1 MKATLSIGIGLF
13 AAVAGIIGCGDGGAK
28 PGQLATLEAFDD
40 GLTLPAGGVI
50 GVSAASLQ
58 VGQEGVVSELRFINT
73 READL
78 EITAIEIVSEPPG
91 AFRLA
96 GDADGGSL
104 PAMPIII
111 APQESLE
118 GQRSAYVY
126 LFLTRPESGQT
137 PQATVRV
144 ASNSVSSDGQLQPV
158 IEYQVRLQ
166 NAAPT
171 IQVTPRS
178 VNFGTVQQGKSSLQ
192 SINIL
197 NPGADTL
204 VIDSFT
210 LSGHP
215 NLELIVGT
223 TQYKVTAES
232 ASSGIVLETP
242 IEVEPGITV
251 PVSVRYSATD
261 ASEARGQVV
270 FFSNDPTAAA
280 GTPVSLQANVGG
292 PCIAVNPRKVDFG
305 GKLDRHPRDDRGR
318 GHVVRR
324 PVSAD
329 LDITE
334 IGSPP
339 TARPCSR
346 SRRRRCQRCHG
357 RRFGALGPADAPVV
371 LQPNQKAT
379 LTVEYFPEVVSPV
392 DGNNQPVYDI
402 GTLRIRSNSF
412 QPELLTELTGFGVL
426 KECPTAVI
434 IVQQG
439 EEVIPQTK
447 LNLIGSQSSS
457 ATGEISKWQ
466 WEVDQPDGSGSQF
479 FPSAEAADPTFEVN
493 VAGTYTFRLT
503 VTDSSGEPSCVPAET
518 SVFVN
523 PDEAIHIELL
533 WHTPNDPNENDQD
546 VGADL
551 DLHFLHPL
559 AVGGYDGDG
568 DGIPDGW
575 FDLPFDTFWSNEQPN
590 WGSLDPTVDDNP
602 GLDRDDTDGVGP
614 ENLNLNVPEAGS
626 SYRVGVH
633 YWDDHEFG
641 TSLATV
647 RVFIFA
653 NLVFE
658 VTDVELFN
666 HDMWDRHQD
675 RLAAVGTC
683 PSARQ
688 GLRRHYHLVP
698 DRQPSAARP
707 SAACASRRTTVI
719 PTSSVSS
726 EAVSCSLRGS
736 SRATCEPGAAA

>member
-1 MKATLSIGIGLF
+1 MKALSIGIGLF

-40 GLTLPAGGVI
+40 GLALGVGGVI

-58 VGQEGVVSELRFINT
+58 VGEEGVVSEVRFINT
-73 READL
+73 ASANL
-78 EITAIEIVSEPPG
+78 EISSIEIVSEPPG

-96 GDADGGSL
+96 GDAQGGAL
-104 PAMPIII
+104 PAFPVVI
-111 APQESLE
+111 APQDSLD

-126 LFLTRPESGQT
+126 VFLTRPESGQT
-137 PQATVRV
+137 PQATLRV
-144 ASNSVSSDGQLQPV
+144 KSNSVSTNGELQPT
-158 IEYQVRLQ
+158 IEYLVRLQ

-171 IQVTPRS
+171 IQVTPRA
-178 VNFGTVQQGKSSLQ
+178 VNFGTVQNGKTSLQ

-215 NLELIVGT
+215 NFELIVGT
-223 TQYKVTAES
+223 TQYKVTAQS
-232 ASSGIVLETP
+232 ASSGIVLDTP

-280 GTPVSLQANVGG
+280 GTPVTLQANVGG
-292 PCIAVNPRKVDFG
+292 PCIAVNPRKVAFG
-305 GKLDRHPRDDRGR
+305 GKKIGNLATIDIEISSCGDQ
-318 GHVVRR
+318 
-324 PVSAD
+324 A
-329 LDITE
+329 LEITE
-334 IGSPP
+334 IGLTPESSSLFSLSLVALPGV
-339 TARPCSR
+339 T
-346 SRRRRCQRCHG
+346 
-357 RRFGALGPADAPVV
+357 GAASGLGPADAPVV

-379 LTVEYFPEVVSPV
+379 LTIQYFPEAVSPV
-392 DGNNQPVYDI
+392 DGTNQPVYDV

-434 IVQQG
+434 IVQEG

-447 LNLIGSQSSS
+447 LHLVGAQSSS
-457 ATGEISKWQ
+457 ATGEIANWQ

-479 FPSAEAADPTFEVN
+479 FPSSAAPDPTFEVN
-493 VAGTYTFRLT
+493 VAGTYIFRLT

-568 DGIPDGW
+568 DGVPDGW
-575 FDLPFDTFWSNEQPN
+575 FDLPYDTFWSNEQSN

-614 ENLNLNVPEAGS
+614 ENLNLNVPEAGA

-666 HDMWDRHQD
+666 HDMWTVTNI
-675 RLAAVGTC
+675 AWPPGGTS
-683 PSARQ
+683 PQ
-688 GLRRHYHLVP
+688 LVKVCGGTTTTCQTDIECGAGKCGMRIAPNYCHP
-698 DRQPSAARP
+698 DFFCQQ
-707 SAACASRRTTVI
+707 
-719 PTSSVSS
+719 
-726 EAVSCSLRGS
+726 
-736 SRATCEPGAAA
+736 